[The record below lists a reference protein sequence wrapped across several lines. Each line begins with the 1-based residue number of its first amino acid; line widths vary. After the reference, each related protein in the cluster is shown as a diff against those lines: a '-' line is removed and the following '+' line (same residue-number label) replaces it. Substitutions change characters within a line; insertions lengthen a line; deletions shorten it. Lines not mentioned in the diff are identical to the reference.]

1 MDPDDPSIVI
11 MKPSGLDEPG
21 ILQRVGHYHLNYIS
35 LLVGLW
41 YKTSHSSILVCGIVG
56 ILLIAGLPV
65 VYIDGDDNLMMSGDP
80 TYKLSKRRQT
90 YMEMVKDTVIP
101 VCIPSP
107 CDIDIV
113 AVLYTPRM
121 ERACPYLPK
130 LAIQGSKEV
139 EEGIHAVLGEE

>member
-1 MDPDDPSIVI
+1 M
-11 MKPSGLDEPG
+11 
-21 ILQRVGHYHLNYIS
+21 
-35 LLVGLW
+35 
-41 YKTSHSSILVCGIVG
+41 CGIVG

-80 TYKLSKRRQT
+80 IYKLSKRRHT

-130 LAIQGSKEV
+130 LSTLLPFYTHPEWSVCAHISPNWQFKGVKRSKKASTRSLERN
-139 EEGIHAVLGEE
+139 GGGT